1 MDVTHGRVRPD
12 RLGEVLHR
20 GVLALVHSN
29 LLIACS
35 ATGVAVS
42 TAVLAGFGLEPLPL
56 FVVFAVTLFAYSFNR
71 LADRAEDEYN
81 LPGRTEFV
89 DRYGRVLFGLGT
101 VLYLTAVGAVVV
113 AGVPGAPALVL
124 PPVVVVLYSVLGLK
138 RVLLVKNLLVG
149 LSWGLIALGMGVYHG
164 DPTAPDVL
172 GFTGF
177 IMAMLTIAAAVFDI
191 KDIEGDRAEGI
202 ATLPV
207 VFGPRTTRL
216 LAAGASLA
224 VGYLPLLVLSHALG
238 GAVTALVL
246 AGVVGVRHLALSG
259 FTLYVAGYSLAAT
272 TDRTPLFYG
281 FVVDV
286 EHLLLALVLLAL
298 EGLG

>member
-177 IMAMLTIAAAVFDI
+177 IVAMLTIAAAVFDI

-224 VGYLPLLVLSHALG
+224 VG

>member
-1 MDVTHGRVRPD
+1 
-12 RLGEVLHR
+12 
-20 GVLALVHSN
+20 VLALVHSN

-224 VGYLPLLVLSHALG
+224 VG

>member
-177 IMAMLTIAAAVFDI
+177 IVAMLTIAAAVFDI

-224 VGYLPLLVLSHALG
+224 VG

-298 EGLG
+298 EEPG

>member
-177 IMAMLTIAAAVFDI
+177 IVAMLTIAAAVFDI

-224 VGYLPLLVLSHALG
+224 VG

-246 AGVVGVRHLALSG
+246 AGVVGTRYLALSG

>member
-177 IMAMLTIAAAVFDI
+177 IVAMLTIAAAVFDI

-224 VGYLPLLVLSHALG
+224 VG

-286 EHLLLALVLLAL
+286 EHLLLAVVLLAL